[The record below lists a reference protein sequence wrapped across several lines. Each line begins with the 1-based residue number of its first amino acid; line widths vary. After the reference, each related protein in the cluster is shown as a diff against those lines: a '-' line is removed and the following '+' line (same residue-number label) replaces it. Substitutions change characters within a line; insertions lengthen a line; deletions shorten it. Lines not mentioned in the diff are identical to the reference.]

1 MSKDLNSFAK
11 WNSLLVLLSIDIDTG
26 NVRLEF
32 VENIDIINDVL
43 LYVQQ

>member
-1 MSKDLNSFAK
+1 MSKDLNSFLR

-26 NVRLEF
+26 NVLLEF